1 MDNEYQ
7 YGNESGENLGQEKA
21 AESDVNFVLY
31 DSELE
36 KPEETI
42 EETPGVEQAATA
54 TTEAEK
60 TTGNSQ
66 NEEQNVTYNYSYVNP
81 TPPAPKK
88 RKKSTA
94 WRKWVACVGM
104 AIVFGLV
111 ASAVFQTSNFIVQ
124 KITGVEKAPTKAVGT
139 TLTKTSSSEQKLTDA
154 AEVAANVMPSVVSIT
169 NLSVQEVQNFFF
181 GGTTTQEYES
191 TGSGIIVGQNDTELL
206 IVSNNHVV
214 EGSKSLTVSFID
226 GSSVEALIKGT
237 DANLDLAIVAVPL
250 NRIADET
257 LNSIKIATLGDSDAL
272 AVGERAIAIGN
283 ALGYGQSVTQGI
295 ISALDREIEGFDSSL
310 IQTDAAIN
318 PGNSGGAL
326 LNANGEVIGINT
338 VKVNADAV
346 EGMGYAIPISDVNDI
361 INELMNRE
369 TRTKVEEEKRGTLGI
384 RGADVDKSASQLY
397 NMPEGVHVSEIIK
410 GGGADKAG
418 LPKGCIIT
426 KFEGSSISSMNNLQ
440 ERLKYYK
447 AGEKVEV
454 VVMVPDGK
462 GEYVEK
468 TYEVTLGE
476 QSTLKN

>member
-1 MDNEYQ
+1 MDNEY
-7 YGNESGENLGQEKA
+7 NN
-21 AESDVNFVLY
+21 DVNFVLY
-31 DSELE
+31 N
-36 KPEETI
+36 PEPQK
-42 EETPGVEQAATA
+42 EEESAAEEVK
-54 TTEAEK
+54 EAETLK
-60 TTGNSQ
+60 TEEVASDTQSTGQSA
-66 NEEQNVTYNYSYVNP
+66 TYDYSYVNP
-81 TPPAPKK
+81 TPAPKK
-88 RKKSTA
+88 KKKSNA
-94 WRKWVACVGM
+94 WKKWALCVSM
-104 AIVFGLV
+104 AVVFGLV
-111 ASAVFQTSNFIVQ
+111 ASAVFQTSNFIVR
-124 KITGVEKAPTKAVGT
+124 KATGVGKTPIKSIDT
-139 TLTKTSSSEQKLTDA
+139 TIVKTDNSDKKLTDV

-250 NRIADET
+250 NKIEGGT
-257 LNSIKIATLGDSDAL
+257 LDKIKIAILGDSDAL

-295 ISALDREIEGFDSSL
+295 ISALDRKIEGFDSSL

-326 LNANGEVIGINT
+326 LNESGEVIGINT

-369 TRTKVEEEKRGTLGI
+369 TRTKVDESKRGALGI
-384 RGADVDKSASQLY
+384 TGADVDESVSKLY
-397 NMPEGVHVSEIIK
+397 NMPQGIHVSEVIK
-410 GGGADKAG
+410 GGAADKAG
-418 LPKGCIIT
+418 IPKGCIIT
-426 KFEGSSISSMNNLQ
+426 KFAGISVKSMSD
-440 ERLKYYK
+440 LKEQLTYYK
-447 AGEKVEV
+447 AGEKAEV
-454 VVMVPDGK
+454 VVMTQNGK